1 MANNEQ
7 LRIDNLLSTG
17 KITEEDHKILTA
29 ALGNQKSIVRRLM
42 SFLINPFESISSGT
56 ALLIG
61 GALAIAMSFLG
72 SRIGVYLP
80 GALDLQIAQEGKRF
94 YAFSELLLQNTVAV
108 LTVAGVFLG
117 GALILKQRNL
127 RLVDFLGFVALSRL
141 PYALFILVLFLL
153 GPIFPGLLP
162 RTTDAAKGG
171 AIVALAILSITVLAW
186 QMVLMFS
193 AQKDASG
200 LKGKLLWI
208 SFVFGLVVAEA
219 ISYGLNFII
228 LK

>member
-17 KITEEDHKILTA
+17 KITEEDHKILMA
-29 ALGNQKSIVRRLM
+29 ALGNQKGIVSRVM
-42 SFLINPFESISSGT
+42 PFLINPFESISSGT
-56 ALLIG
+56 ALLVG
-61 GALAIAMSFLG
+61 VALAIAMSFLG
-72 SRIGVYLP
+72 SKIGVYFP

-94 YAFSELLLQNTVAV
+94 YTFSELLFQNTVAV
-108 LTVAGVFLG
+108 LTVAGVFFG

-162 RTTDAAKGG
+162 RTTDATKGG
-171 AIVALAILSITVLAW
+171 GIVALAVLSITALVW
-186 QMVLMFS
+186 QMILMFS

-219 ISYGLNFII
+219 ISYGLNFILI
-228 LK
+228 K